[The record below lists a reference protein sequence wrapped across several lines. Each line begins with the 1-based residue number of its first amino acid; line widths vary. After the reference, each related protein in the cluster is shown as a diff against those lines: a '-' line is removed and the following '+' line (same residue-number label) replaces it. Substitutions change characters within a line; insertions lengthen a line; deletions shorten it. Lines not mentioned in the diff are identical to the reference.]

1 MSGTVELRKYL
12 ETIGCESYLETL
24 TENGFYTTK
33 AALAS
38 ATYEE
43 LLDCNVRPV
52 HAKLI
57 LSSLRARAAGRR
69 CRRPTTG
76 PEVVAN
82 FLRSVGLEHT
92 QDALKAAGYTSMARL
107 GESSYEE
114 LVAANLKPVHA
125 RLIVSNLDSQS
136 TAAAATPQ
144 RSMSGVDDEVLSSR
158 TALLGGGAQK
168 PPPRSKGSVGEGGAL
183 PRVPHRRAAR
193 GLGRAQRAAAAGRRN
208 AAHAARAAQE
218 ERRRDEVARPARA
231 AQEERREA
239 GRRPA
244 RAAQGEAARRAAAGV
259 RWRRIIIYLHF

>member
-57 LSSLRARAAGRR
+57 LSSLRAGGPSAPVADD
-69 CRRPTTG
+69 G

-114 LVAANLKPVHA
+114 LVAAKLKPVHA

-144 RSMSGVDDEVLSSR
+144 RSVSGVDDEVLSSR

-168 PPPRSKGSVGEGGAL
+168 PPPRSKGSVAKVVLCLACLIGALLAGWAALNVLQPPAAATPPMLRAPHKKSGGATKL
-183 PRVPHRRAAR
+183 PGLRAPHKKSGAKLAGGLRAPRKAKLP
-193 GLGRAQRAAAAGRRN
+193 GAPPPVSG
-208 AAHAARAAQE
+208 
-218 ERRRDEVARPARA
+218 
-231 AQEERREA
+231 
-239 GRRPA
+239 
-244 RAAQGEAARRAAAGV
+244 GV
-259 RWRRIIIYLHF
+259 E

>member
-57 LSSLRARAAGRR
+57 LSSLRAGSGPSAPAADD
-69 CRRPTTG
+69 G

-136 TAAAATPQ
+136 TAVAAATPQ
-144 RSMSGVDDEVLSSR
+144 RSVSGVDDEVLSSR

-168 PPPRSKGSVGEGGAL
+168 PPPRSKGSAAKVVLCLACLIGALLAGWAALNVLQPPAAVTPPMLRAPHKKSGGATKL
-183 PRVPHRRAAR
+183 PGLRAPHKKSGAKLTGGLRAPRKAKLP
-193 GLGRAQRAAAAGRRN
+193 GAPPPVSGGA
-208 AAHAARAAQE
+208 E
-218 ERRRDEVARPARA
+218 
-231 AQEERREA
+231 
-239 GRRPA
+239 
-244 RAAQGEAARRAAAGV
+244 
-259 RWRRIIIYLHF
+259 

>member
-57 LSSLRARAAGRR
+57 LSSLRASGGPSAPAADD
-69 CRRPTTG
+69 G

-168 PPPRSKGSVGEGGAL
+168 PPPRSKGSVAKVVLCLACLIGALLAGWAALNVLQPPAAETPPMLRAPHKKSGGATKL
-183 PRVPHRRAAR
+183 PGLRAPHKKSGAKLAGGLRAPRKAKLP
-193 GLGRAQRAAAAGRRN
+193 GAPPPVSG
-208 AAHAARAAQE
+208 
-218 ERRRDEVARPARA
+218 
-231 AQEERREA
+231 
-239 GRRPA
+239 
-244 RAAQGEAARRAAAGV
+244 GV
-259 RWRRIIIYLHF
+259 E

>member
-57 LSSLRARAAGRR
+57 LSSLRASGGPSAPAADD
-69 CRRPTTG
+69 G

-114 LVAANLKPVHA
+114 LVSANLKPVHA

-168 PPPRSKGSVGEGGAL
+168 PPPRSKGSVAKVVLCLACLIGAL
-183 PRVPHRRAAR
+183 LAGWAALNVLQPPAAETPPMLRAPHKKSGAKLAGGLRAPRKAKLPGAPPPVS
-193 GLGRAQRAAAAGRRN
+193 G
-208 AAHAARAAQE
+208 
-218 ERRRDEVARPARA
+218 
-231 AQEERREA
+231 
-239 GRRPA
+239 
-244 RAAQGEAARRAAAGV
+244 GV
-259 RWRRIIIYLHF
+259 E

>member
-57 LSSLRARAAGRR
+57 LSSLRASGGPSVPAADD
-69 CRRPTTG
+69 G

-125 RLIVSNLDSQS
+125 RLIVSFS
-136 TAAAATPQ
+136 P
-144 RSMSGVDDEVLSSR
+144 VI
-158 TALLGGGAQK
+158 
-168 PPPRSKGSVGEGGAL
+168 
-183 PRVPHRRAAR
+183 AR
-193 GLGRAQRAAAAGRRN
+193 GLA
-208 AAHAARAAQE
+208 
-218 ERRRDEVARPARA
+218 VW
-231 AQEERREA
+231 
-239 GRRPA
+239 
-244 RAAQGEAARRAAAGV
+244 RRAC
-259 RWRRIIIYLHF
+259 